1 MEGVPFA
8 SICCFVLKKCVGAI
22 ALHSFA
28 PRGNNW
34 RNCIDRCTYWD
45 EKTTQNMGKV
55 KVPTTSVESL
65 LAKHPDIHM
74 VKIDIEGAEM
84 EILETVTSA
93 DIAPIGKQTAEYHHL
108 F

>member
-1 MEGVPFA
+1 MLMAHTTCGMA
-8 SICCFVLKKCVGAI
+8 
-22 ALHSFA
+22 ALRSFA

-45 EKTTQNMGKV
+45 DKTTQQMGKV
-55 KVPTTSVESL
+55 KVPTISVERL

-84 EILETVTSA
+84 EILESVR
-93 DIAPIGKQTAEYHHL
+93 
-108 F
+108 

>member
-1 MEGVPFA
+1 M
-8 SICCFVLKKCVGAI
+8 LKKFVGVVV
-22 ALHSFA
+22 LRSFA

-45 EKTTQNMGKV
+45 EKTTKNMGKV